1 MAAFKHVGRV
11 KKNNAKIIIVFRTLP
26 GDPYSAL
33 VMGTDNLTD
42 LYHNSIMTLLESP
55 QGQQSGE
62 FGDIMST
69 RFFPD
74 GRQMLSAMHIDG
86 RLVKL
91 PTSDILVTPTPTDSV
106 SLDELNLIIAEQKG
120 ITLSDLGVK
129 TDLITN
135 EAGVIPETLSES
147 LINEPLSDSDLARS
161 YRSQA
166 DKLYKEASSLRK
178 QADELDPPKKK
189 TTKAK
194 AEVELES

>member
-1 MAAFKHVGRV
+1 MAEYKHVGRV
-11 KKNNAKIIIVFRTLP
+11 KKNNAKVIIVFRTLP

-129 TDLITN
+129 TDLITE
-135 EAGVIPETLSES
+135 EAGKTSDPVSQS
-147 LINEPLSDSDLARS
+147 LVAEPLSDSDLARS

-166 DKLYKEASSLRK
+166 DKLYKEAASLRK
-178 QADELDPPKKK
+178 QADDLDPPKKK
-189 TTKAK
+189 STKAK
-194 AEVELES
+194 AAVDLEA